1 MYIKSFKLSNM
12 SISKQFDLTRE
23 QIIQNFRSRIN
34 KGSGHKL
41 KKKERECLALLF
53 LDRLVEMNSR
63 GKDTREQI
71 ENLCLEE
78 KKLLEEGFTL
88 NSINSVYL
96 PNYTRVLREAIEEGQ
111 LPLNEQNS
119 YPKHWVK
126 RDGSEQGT
134 TQTHYAFDFLTYDT
148 ATQNKLRA
156 KTTVNNNKRQD
167 SLKPIHLY
175 AYINYLQKL
184 LNSNASE
191 DLTIAIAGLT
201 GRRHAEVV
209 SVGEFKLTNHPY
221 LIHFQGQQKKVDSTA
236 YEILSLIPALEL
248 IPVIQ
253 RYREMPFV
261 KALAGLEDDNPKIE
275 AFNSR
280 INRRTQSL
288 FGDSNLV
295 PILDGFKTVSIHRLR
310 GIYGAIAIHYFCPDQ
325 QHQHR
330 FLQNYLG
337 HVLNKD
343 ITAPNSRAT
352 DHYFHYYLVDEHGT
366 PITTKGVKLKDIPQL
381 PEFPQDTTTQLHET
395 PAPQEST
402 SNQTQLN
409 SDQYLQIHPEQY
421 SQWINTLDNIS
432 SANTQQDKM
441 AELLSILESPESRQ
455 TSEEQT
461 NTENVQPII
470 DLSHTLALLTEEVLT
485 LRQQVNE
492 LTAQRDSAIGRAR
505 VANAKLQNTDDTQ
518 SQITYLKSENLRL
531 KQSQSSLLAAYNQ
544 LLANN
549 NQNQTYSTQSK
560 TTTPQQITSK
570 PLQKADAIFQ
580 AIKQWNQLYSDR
592 NFALTKSLLERE
604 FNIHR
609 EAAAQFLQANQI
621 QIDQYHKSIGITK
634 TRGHNRQI
642 GRNIEEL
649 KNFVNYNINTNQ

>member
-1 MYIKSFKLSNM
+1 M

-23 QIIQNFRSRIN
+23 EIIEKFRSRIKQGKRN
-34 KGSGHKL
+34 KL
-41 KKKERECLALLF
+41 NREERETLTLLF
-53 LDRLVEMNSR
+53 LDRLIEMNSQEQ
-63 GKDTREQI
+63 DTREQI
-71 ENLCLEE
+71 EKLCLEE
-78 KKLLEEGFTL
+78 KNLLEEGFPKS
-88 NSINSVYL
+88 SINSVYL
-96 PNYTRVLREAIEEGQ
+96 PNYTRVLREAIAEDKLQ
-111 LPLNEQNS
+111 LNEYNS

-134 TQTHYAFDFLTYDT
+134 TQTHYALDFLTYDT

-175 AYINYLQKL
+175 AYIFELQKL
-184 LNSNASE
+184 LTSEFSE

-209 SVGEFKLTNHPY
+209 CVGEFEITNHPY
-221 LIHFQGQQKKVDSTA
+221 LIHFQGQQKKADSII
-236 YEILSLIPALEL
+236 YEILSLIPADQL

-253 RYREMPFV
+253 RYREMPEI
-261 KALAGLEDDNPKIE
+261 KALNGLDDDDPKVE

-280 INRRTQSL
+280 VNRKTQSL

-295 PILDGFKTVSIHRLR
+295 PVLDGFKTVSIHRLR
-310 GIYGAIAIHYFCPDQ
+310 GIYGAIAIHYFCRDQ

-381 PEFPQDTTTQLHET
+381 PEFPQDTTTQLPET
-395 PAPQEST
+395 PTPQALKVEET
-402 SNQTQLN
+402 RLN
-409 SDQYLQIHPEQY
+409 DYQYLQIYPEQY
-421 SQWINTLDNIS
+421 SQWINALNNIS

-441 AELLSILESPESRQ
+441 AELLSMLESPESRQ

-485 LRQQVNE
+485 LRQQVKE
-492 LTAQRDSAIGRAR
+492 LTGQRDE
-505 VANAKLQNTDDTQ
+505 ANGKLQNTDDTQ

-549 NQNQTYSTQSK
+549 NQNQNYSTNQSK
-560 TTTPQQITSK
+560 NITTQEVKSK
-570 PLQKADAIFQ
+570 PLKRAHAIFE
-580 AIKQWNQLYSDR
+580 AIKQWNQINSSR

-609 EAAAQFLQANQI
+609 EAAAEFLEANQI

-649 KNFVNYNINTNQ
+649 KNFVNYSINTYGSTYN

>member
-1 MYIKSFKLSNM
+1 M

-23 QIIQNFRSRIN
+23 QIIKNFRSRIAHKKRN
-34 KGSGHKL
+34 KL
-41 KKKERECLALLF
+41 NREERETLTLLF
-53 LDRLVEMNSR
+53 LDRLIEMNSQ
-63 GKDTREQI
+63 GQDTQEQI
-71 ENLCLEE
+71 EKLCLEE
-78 KKLLEEGFTL
+78 KNLLEEGFPQS
-88 NSINSVYL
+88 SINSVYF
-96 PNYTRVLREAIEEGQ
+96 PNYTRVLREAIASGKLQ
-111 LPLNEQNS
+111 LNKQNS

-134 TQTHYAFDFLTYDT
+134 NQTHYALEYLTYDT

-175 AYINYLQKL
+175 AYIFELQKL
-184 LNSNASE
+184 LTSNFSD

-209 SVGEFKLTNHPY
+209 CVGEFEITDHPY
-221 LIHFQGQQKKVDSTA
+221 LIHFQGQQKKVDSIA
-236 YEILSLIPALEL
+236 YEILSLIPADQL

-253 RYREMPFV
+253 RYREIPEV
-261 KALAGLEDDNPKIE
+261 KALAGLDDDDPKVE
-275 AFNSR
+275 AFNTR

-295 PILDGFKTVSIHRLR
+295 PVLDGFKTVSIHRLR
-310 GIYGAIAIHYFCPDQ
+310 GIYGTIAIHYFCPDQ

-381 PEFPQDTTTQLHET
+381 PEIPQGVTTQLTET
-395 PAPQEST
+395 SAPQALKT
-402 SNQTQLN
+402 NQPKLN
-409 SDQYLQIHPEQY
+409 SNQYLQIHPEQY
-421 SQWINTLDNIS
+421 SRWITALENIS
-432 SANTQQDKM
+432 SATAQQDKM
-441 AELLSILESPESRQ
+441 AELLSFLESTELTQ
-455 TSEEQT
+455 VSEEQANRT
-461 NTENVQPII
+461 DVQPII

-485 LRQQVNE
+485 LRQQVE
-492 LTAQRDSAIGRAR
+492 QLTAQRDK
-505 VANAKLQNTDDTQ
+505 AKEELENTDDTIA
-518 SQITYLKSENLRL
+518 QITYLKSENLRL
-531 KQSQSSLLAAYNQ
+531 KKSQSSLLAAYNQ

-549 NQNQTYSTQSK
+549 NQNQTYSTNQSK
-560 TTTPQQITSK
+560 NTTPQQIKSK
-570 PLQKADAIFQ
+570 PLKRANAIFE
-580 AIKQWNQLYSDR
+580 AIKQWNQLYPEKT
-592 NFALTKSLLERE
+592 FALTKSLLERE
-604 FNIHR
+604 FHIHR
-609 EAAAQFLQANQI
+609 DAAAQFLQTNQI
-621 QIDQYHKSIGITK
+621 QIDQYHKSVGITK

-642 GRNIEEL
+642 GRNIKEL

>member
-1 MYIKSFKLSNM
+1 M

-23 QIIQNFRSRIN
+23 EIINNFRDRIK

-41 KKKERECLALLF
+41 KKKERECLTLLF
-53 LDRLVEMNSR
+53 LDRLIEMNSLR
-63 GKDTREQI
+63 QDTREQI
-71 ENLCLEE
+71 EKLCLEE
-78 KKLLEEGFTL
+78 KNLLEEGFPQS
-88 NSINSVYL
+88 SINSVYL
-96 PNYTRVLREAIEEGQ
+96 PNYTRVLREAIAQ
-111 LPLNEQNS
+111 DKLPLNEQNS

-167 SLKPIHLY
+167 NLKPIHLY
-175 AYINYLQKL
+175 VYVFELQKL
-184 LNSNASE
+184 LTSDFSE

-209 SVGEFKLTNHPY
+209 SVGDFEITNHPY
-221 LIHFQGQQKKVDSTA
+221 LIHFRGQQKKADSTA
-236 YEILSLIPALEL
+236 YEILSLIPAEEL

-253 RYREMPFV
+253 RYREIPEV
-261 KALAGLEDDNPKIE
+261 KALAGLDDDDPKVE

-280 INRRTQSL
+280 VNRRTQSL

-295 PILDGFKTVSIHRLR
+295 PVLDGFKTVSIHRLR
-310 GIYGAIAIHYFCPDQ
+310 GIYGAIAIHYFCPSQ

-352 DHYFHYYLVDEHGT
+352 DHYFHYYLVDEHET

-381 PEFPQDTTTQLHET
+381 PEIPQDITTESLQS
-395 PAPQEST
+395 PAPQILT
-402 SNQTQLN
+402 SNQPKPN
-409 SDQYLQIHPEQY
+409 KNQYLQIHSEQY
-421 SQWINTLDNIS
+421 SRWITALENIS
-432 SANTQQDKM
+432 SATTQQDKM
-441 AELLSILESPESRQ
+441 AELLSSLESTKSRQ
-455 TSEEQT
+455 ASEEQT
-461 NTENVQPII
+461 NTENVKPII
-470 DLSHTLALLTEEVLT
+470 DLSHTLALLTSEVLT

-492 LTAQRDSAIGRAR
+492 LTAQRDQAI
-505 VANAKLQNTDDTQ
+505 AKLKNTDDAIA
-518 SQITYLKSENLRL
+518 QITYLKSENLRL

-549 NQNQTYSTQSK
+549 NQNQTYSTNQSK
-560 TTTPQQITSK
+560 NTNQQQIKSK
-570 PLQKADAIFQ
+570 PLKRANAIFE
-580 AIKQWNQLYSDR
+580 AIKQWNQINPNSS
-592 NFALTKSLLERE
+592 FALTKSLLERE
-604 FNIHR
+604 FHIHR
-609 EAAAQFLQANQI
+609 NAAAEFIETNQI
-621 QIDQYHKSIGITK
+621 QIDQYHKSIDITK

-649 KNFVNYNINTNQ
+649 KNFVNYTINTFI